1 MSQAILYSF
10 RRCPY
15 AMRARMA
22 LSVSGL
28 EYEHR
33 EVLLRDKPASMLEAS
48 PKGTVPV
55 FITQKGQVI
64 DESLAVINHAL
75 GMNDPEKWQRDST
88 DFTAFLISTIDG
100 DFKFHLDRYKY
111 ASRYDETA
119 KRGGVDLKHREQA
132 VACLQNWETVL
143 ESKPYLLDENISLA
157 DVATFPFIRQFAATE
172 PDWWQTKPLPNVADW
187 LKRCVKSPLFKSIM
201 AKYSFWQDE
210 P

>member
-55 FITQKGQVI
+55 FITEKEHVI

-75 GMNDPEKWQRDST
+75 SINDPENWRRDKS
-88 DFTAFLISTIDG
+88 DFTTNLISIMDNE
-100 DFKFHLDRYKY
+100 FKFHLDRYKY

-119 KRGGVDLKHREQA
+119 KRGDVNLEHRALAVD
-132 VACLQNWETVL
+132 CLQDWESVL
-143 ESKPYLLDENISLA
+143 GSKPYLLDENISLA
-157 DVATFPFIRQFAATE
+157 DIATFPFIRQFAATE
-172 PDWWQTKPLPNVADW
+172 PDWWSTKPLPHVADW
-187 LKRCVKSPLFKSIM
+187 LERCVTSPLFKAIM
-201 AKYSFWQDE
+201 AKYPTWKDAA
-210 P
+210 